1 MSLINPLGIQTT
13 AGRPVPPRRR
23 SIAGELAEFGG
34 KTLIGLGAT
43 AGTELI
49 KAGMGKGSALQDALV
64 SDRVKAQQAEQQRI
78 DRLTAL
84 SPAVVAQTQ
93 ARARIADQAMSQ
105 GGQTERRE
113 MQEAGSTE
121 RLKLKLAAEKDL
133 KEQKLQID
141 QDLLELKKWKV
152 GIESK
157 FGKKKG
163 MSAKMRALLRRQK
176 YAEKNLNRWYD
187 IIEKSYD
194 PDSNMTPEQTA
205 TAQRNYV
212 FYRNQLAGIVNELT
226 GGAGQASRN
235 EDGSLNLP
243 KVDLGAV
250 GQTPDAAEASEIAER
265 KADIGLTEQKTKT
278 EEMETAKR
286 EAEVGK
292 TSAETQNLLART
304 ETEIAGLEKIAAETG
319 LISAKTNLTEE
330 EVNKVR
336 ADSNLVD
343 AKRDEVYNRIKNSNL
358 TDRQKAVIE
367 VRQKIANQT
376 SRELREVLGKTPKGQ
391 KGRDQAAQQAAILSE
406 QLATQVKNLIT
417 VIDGLEGN
425 SAPNKAPKGKA
436 EKKGVQQS
444 LLNAVGAKP
453 PGAP

>member
-1 MSLINPLGIQTT
+1 MSLLNPLGIQTT

-23 SIAGELAEFGG
+23 SIAGELAEYGG
-34 KTLIGLGAT
+34 KTLMGLGAT

-93 ARARIADQAMSQ
+93 ARARLGGEAMSQ

-163 MSAKMRALLRRQK
+163 MSTKQRALLRRQK
-176 YAEKNLNRWYD
+176 DAEKNLNRWYD
-187 IIEKSYD
+187 IIEESYD

-205 TAQRNYV
+205 TAERNYV

-226 GGAGQASRN
+226 GGSGQASRN

-250 GQTPDAAEASEIAER
+250 GQTPDAAEASKIAER
-265 KADIGLTEQKTKT
+265 EAGIGLTKQET
-278 EEMETAKR
+278 ETEKMETAKR

-304 ETEIAGLEKIAAETG
+304 DTEIAGLEKIAAETG
-319 LISAKTNLTEE
+319 LISAKIKLTDA

-336 ADSNLVD
+336 ADSDLVN
-343 AKRDEVYNRIKNSNL
+343 AKRNEVNNRIKNSNL

-391 KGRDQAAQQAAILSE
+391 KGRDQAAQEAAILSE

-417 VIDGLEGN
+417 VIDGLEGD
-425 SAPNKAPKGKA
+425 SAPKRTPK
-436 EKKGVQQS
+436 KKGVQQS
-444 LLNAVGAKP
+444 LRDAVGAKP

>member
-1 MSLINPLGIQTT
+1 MSLLNPLAIQTT
-13 AGRPVPPRRR
+13 SGKSVPLRRR

-34 KTLIGLGAT
+34 KAAIGLGVT

-49 KAGMGKGSALQDALV
+49 KAGMGKGSDLQDALL
-64 SDRVKAQQAEQQRI
+64 SDRVKAQQAERLKL
-78 DRLTAL
+78 DKLTAL

-93 ARARIADQAMSQ
+93 ARARIADQAMAQ

-113 MQEAGSTE
+113 MQEAGSME
-121 RLKLKLAAEKDL
+121 RLKLRLDAEKDL

-152 GIESK
+152 GIQSK

-163 MSAKMRALLRRQK
+163 MSAKQRALLRRQK
-176 YAEKNLNRWYD
+176 DAEKNLNRWWD
-187 IIEKSYD
+187 VVEESYE

-212 FYRNQLAGIVNELT
+212 FYRNQLAGVINELT

-243 KVDLGAV
+243 EVDLGAV
-250 GQTPDAAEASEIAER
+250 GQTPDAAEASKIAER
-265 KADIGLTEQKTKT
+265 EADIGLTKQET
-278 EEMETAKR
+278 ETEKMETAKR

-292 TSAETQNLLART
+292 TSAETQNLLAKT

-376 SRELREVLGKTPKGQ
+376 SRELREVLGKTQKGQ

-406 QLATQVKNLIT
+406 QLATQIKNLIT
-417 VIDGLEGN
+417 VIDGLEGD
-425 SAPNKAPKGKA
+425 SAPNKAPK
-436 EKKGVQQS
+436 EKGVQQS